1 MSHSIAII
9 EDDPAILFMYKYK
22 LELQGFIV
30 QTATNGADGFKL
42 CKLFKPSVILL
53 DLNMPIMNGDEML
66 QKVRATEWGASMR
79 VIILTNIS
87 KSEASMGLRFL
98 NVDRYVVK
106 AQYTPQQVVG
116 VVTEVLELVD

>member
-1 MSHSIAII
+1 
-9 EDDPAILFMYKYK
+9 
-22 LELQGFIV
+22 
-30 QTATNGADGFKL
+30 
-42 CKLFKPSVILL
+42 
-53 DLNMPIMNGDEML
+53 MNGDEML
-66 QKVRATEWGASMR
+66 HKVRATEWGASMR

-98 NVDRYVVK
+98 NIDRYIVK